1 MKKYQLILAACMAV
15 LLMAACGDDEDKL
28 ETAYQDPTNNF
39 IPDASATDETSV
51 LRREFYARNGS
62 YLLFTDTLQHY
73 QIGTDIN
80 GDPKFFTE
88 MLNIQYSVG
97 QTGPI
102 TDTHTYTYFT
112 TIEEQRFV
120 VDFLEKYVLTHITG
134 KLRPFSWFLAKTIEV
149 KSNVGTVTRPFA
161 VTGQRA
167 IVASVGQAQRL
178 SESGRKTLATRIL
191 NTIIGQLVNNNIT
204 AFSEFFTFSESYYS
218 RSLSV
223 PEGTTREKVLLEAG
237 FISPA
242 TSMANFYY
250 PTQKDDLTAYAL
262 MIISTSEEK
271 LQQTYGQY
279 PAVMKKFEIVRKV
292 LIELGYVF

>member
-15 LLMAACGDDEDKL
+15 LLMAACGDDEDRL

-39 IPDASATDETSV
+39 IPDASAADETSV